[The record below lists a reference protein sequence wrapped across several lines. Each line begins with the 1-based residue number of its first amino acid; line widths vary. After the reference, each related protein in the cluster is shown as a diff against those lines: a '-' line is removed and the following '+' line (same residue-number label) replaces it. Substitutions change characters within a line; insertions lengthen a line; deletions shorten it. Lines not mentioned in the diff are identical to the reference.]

1 MRSETSE
8 KQKAEMGQR
17 EAIRPSSG
25 TREANTTVN
34 RLQEKIRAIVRK
46 SVAMWRDP
54 QTGRPHLR
62 ASRAGSWR
70 GSYTQ
75 PSYLLSTDATCNTGR
90 EPTLE
95 GYK

>member
-46 SVAMWRDP
+46 SVAM
-54 QTGRPHLR
+54 
-62 ASRAGSWR
+62 
-70 GSYTQ
+70 
-75 PSYLLSTDATCNTGR
+75 
-90 EPTLE
+90 
-95 GYK
+95 